1 MGGSTVYFLSMLF
14 KSLHQVKLIMKVS
27 ASKELDFLVYVLATL
42 NFYQSKTCLHKSSRL
57 FISFPQLS
65 PM

>member
-27 ASKELDFLVYVLATL
+27 ASKELDFLVYVL

-65 PM
+65 PT